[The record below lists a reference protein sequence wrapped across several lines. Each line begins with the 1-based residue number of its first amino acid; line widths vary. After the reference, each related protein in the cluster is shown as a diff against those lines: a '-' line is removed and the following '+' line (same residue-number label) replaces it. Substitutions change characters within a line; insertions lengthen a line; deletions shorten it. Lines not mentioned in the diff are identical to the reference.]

1 LPKASKYITIFII
14 YFLEDPVKIPR
25 CMSTQHPDNV
35 HVPFFSKGEK
45 IGGEDEIKEA
55 YYTFSHL
62 GIDEQMWDVEGKE
75 VDNYVVKKL
84 LTTYESY
91 FHENILGEDLR
102 LTLRVPNP
110 VEERAE
116 AKILL
121 ETLESIPRSFD
132 ASALFY
138 GRDVAPIFEVI
149 LPMTD
154 NAASMDHIYRYYK
167 DFIVGRQDKVFKKGD
182 ITIGQWI
189 GQFKPATVNVIPLM
203 EDLYHQLAAD
213 TIVREYLSDK
223 PAPEGGQRV
232 FLARSDPAMNYG
244 TFGAVVSNK
253 VALMRLEKL
262 SAEIGVPLHP
272 ILGAGSAPFRGNLS
286 PRTVRRFTREYP
298 SVETF
303 TLQSAF
309 KYDFPLDEIR
319 DAVHYLRNHYVPGRA
334 TPIDAEEALALADP
348 YTKVYKEQVMAL
360 APVVNRMAKFI
371 PKRRDRKLHTGL
383 FGYARSLDGVTLPRA
398 ISFTASLYSLGMPP
412 ELLGLSAFTPATF
425 SRAREI
431 YYFFEEDLRDALAG
445 LNPDSPYVPEGLLAK
460 LDELGIRYEVD
471 RQQKE
476 FSDQILK
483 ALADG
488 KTDRVPELV
497 LMAGQARRFLG

>member
-1 LPKASKYITIFII
+1 
-14 YFLEDPVKIPR
+14 
-25 CMSTQHPDNV
+25 MSTQHPDNV
-35 HVPFFSKGEK
+35 NVPFFAKSQK

-55 YYTFSHL
+55 YYTYSHL

-84 LTTYESY
+84 LTTYEH
-91 FHENILGEDLR
+91 FFRDNILGEDVR

-138 GRDVAPIFEVI
+138 GKDIAPIFEVI

-154 NAASMDHIYRYYK
+154 SAASIDHIYRYYK
-167 DFIVGRQDKVFKKGD
+167 DFIVARQDKVFKKGG
-182 ITIGQWI
+182 ITIGEWI
-189 GQFKPATVNVIPLM
+189 GQFKPASINVIPLM
-203 EDLYHQLAAD
+203 EDMYHQLAAD
-213 TIVREYLSDK
+213 VIVRDYLADK

-244 TFGAVVSNK
+244 VFGAVVSNK

-262 SAEIGVPLHP
+262 SQDIGVALHP

-309 KYDFPLDEIR
+309 KYDYPLDEIR
-319 DAVHYLRNHYVPGRA
+319 DAVGYLRTQYEPGKA
-334 TPIDAEEALALADP
+334 TPVDAEGALALAEP
-348 YTKVYKEQVMAL
+348 YTKLYKEQVKTL
-360 APVVNRMAKFI
+360 APVVNKMAKFV
-371 PKRRDRKLHTGL
+371 PRRRDRKLHTGL

-412 ELLGLSAFTPATF
+412 ELLGLQAFTPATY

-431 YYFFEEDLRDALAG
+431 YYFFEEDLRDALKG
-445 LNPDSPYVPEGLLAK
+445 LNPDSPFLPAGLLAK
-460 LDELGIRYEVD
+460 LDELGIRYEID
-471 RQQKE
+471 PQQNE
-476 FSDQILK
+476 LTDQII
-483 ALADG
+483 ASFQDG
-488 KTDRVPELV
+488 KTERTQELV
-497 LMAGQARRFLG
+497 LMAGQARMFLG

>member
-1 LPKASKYITIFII
+1 MP
-14 YFLEDPVKIPR
+14 IPR
-25 CMSTQHPDNV
+25 AMSTQHPDNV
-35 HVPFFSKGEK
+35 NVPFFSKGQK

-55 YYTFSHL
+55 FYTYSHL
-62 GIDEQMWDVEGKE
+62 GITEQMWDVEGKE

-84 LTTYESY
+84 LTNYEP
-91 FHENILGEDLR
+91 FFREKILGEDVR

-138 GRDVAPIFEVI
+138 GREVAPIFEVI

-154 NAASMDHIYRYYK
+154 NAASIDHIYHYYK
-167 DFIVGRQDKVFKKGD
+167 DFIVARQDKIFKPGD

-189 GQFKPATVNVIPLM
+189 GQFKPSRINVIPLM
-203 EDLYHQLAAD
+203 EDLHHQLAAD
-213 TIVREYLSDK
+213 QIVREYLSDK
-223 PAPEGGQRV
+223 AAPEGGQRV

-253 VALMRLEKL
+253 IALMRLDRL
-262 SAEIGVPLHP
+262 SDEIGVALHP
-272 ILGAGSAPFRGNLS
+272 ILGAGSAPFRGNLT
-286 PRTVRRFTREYP
+286 PRSVRRFAKEYP
-298 SVETF
+298 SIQTF

-309 KYDFPLDEIR
+309 KYDYPLDEVR
-319 DAVHYLRNHYVPGRA
+319 DAVKFLNTEYQPSRA
-334 TPIDAEEALALADP
+334 ALIDDESALALAEP
-348 YTKVYKEQVMAL
+348 YTQVYKQQVMAL
-360 APVVNRMAKFI
+360 APMVNRMSKHI

-398 ISFTASLYSLGMPP
+398 ISFTAAMYSLGIPP
-412 ELLGLSAFTPATF
+412 ELLGLTAFTPATY
-425 SRAREI
+425 SRAREV
-431 YYFFEEDLRDALAG
+431 YFFFEEDLKDALRG

-471 RQQKE
+471 PEQKAQT
-476 FSDQILK
+476 DAILK
-483 ALADG
+483 AISDG
-488 KTDRVPELV
+488 KTDRIQELV
-497 LMAGQARRFLG
+497 LMAAQARRFLG

>member
-1 LPKASKYITIFII
+1 M
-14 YFLEDPVKIPR
+14 KIPR

-35 HVPFFSKGEK
+35 NVPFFARGQK
-45 IGGEDEIKEA
+45 IGGEDEVKEA
-55 YYTFSHL
+55 YYTYSHL

-84 LTTYESY
+84 LTTYEHF
-91 FHENILGEDLR
+91 FHEKVLGEDVF

-154 NAASMDHIYRYYK
+154 SASSIDHIYQYYK
-167 DFIVGRQDKVFKKGD
+167 EFIVGRQDKVFKKGD
-182 ITIGQWI
+182 ITIGEWI

-213 TIVREYLSDK
+213 TIVRDYLADK
-223 PAPEGGQRV
+223 KGVKDQRV

-253 VALMRLEKL
+253 IALMRLDKL
-262 SAEIGVPLHP
+262 SKDLGVNLHP

-286 PRTVRRFTREYP
+286 PRTVRRFTSEYP

-309 KYDFPLDEIR
+309 KYDYPLDEIR
-319 DAVHYLRNHYVPGRA
+319 NAVHYLQHDFRPGKPA
-334 TPIDAEEALALADP
+334 QIDAESALKLTED
-348 YTKVYKEQVMAL
+348 YTKAYQSQVKDL
-360 APVVNRMAKFI
+360 AATVNKMAKFI

-398 ISFTASLYSLGMPP
+398 ISFTASLYSLGCPP
-412 ELLGLSAFTPATF
+412 ELLGLTAFTPASY
-425 SRAREI
+425 SRAKEV
-431 YYFFEEDLRDALAG
+431 YFFFEEDLRDALRS
-445 LNPDSPYVPEGLLAK
+445 LNPDSPFLPKGLLAK
-460 LDELGIRYEVD
+460 LEELGIRYEID
-471 RQQKE
+471 QEQKKL
-476 FSDQILK
+476 SDQILK
-483 ALADG
+483 AFGEG
-488 KTDRVPELV
+488 KTERISEMV
-497 LMAGQARRFLG
+497 LMAGQARQFLG

>member
-1 LPKASKYITIFII
+1 MP
-14 YFLEDPVKIPR
+14 IPR

-35 HVPFFSKGEK
+35 NVPFFSKGEK

-84 LTTYESY
+84 LTTYEH
-91 FHENILGEDLR
+91 FFREHVLGEDVR

-138 GRDVAPIFEVI
+138 QKDIAPIFEVI

-154 NAASMDHIYRYYK
+154 SAASIDHIYRYYK

-182 ITIGQWI
+182 ITIGEWI
-189 GQFKPATVNVIPLM
+189 GQFKPAEVSVIPLM
-203 EDLYHQLAAD
+203 EDMYHQLAAD
-213 TIVREYLSDK
+213 RIVREYLSDK
-223 PAPEGGQRV
+223 KAPEGGQRV

-244 TFGAVVSNK
+244 VFGAVVSNK

-262 SAEIGVPLHP
+262 SVEIGVDLHP
-272 ILGAGSAPFRGNLS
+272 ILGAGSAPFRGNLN

-309 KYDFPLDEIR
+309 KYDYPLDEIR
-319 DAVHYLRNHYVPGRA
+319 DAVHYLQKHYVPGKA
-334 TPIDAEEALALADP
+334 TPIDAEAALALAEP
-348 YTKVYKEQVMAL
+348 YTKVYKDQVMAL
-360 APVVNRMAKFI
+360 APVVNKMAKFI

-412 ELLGLSAFTPATF
+412 ELLGLTSFTPATYN
-425 SRAREI
+425 RAREI
-431 YYFFEEDLRDALAG
+431 YYFFEEDLRDALRG
-445 LNPDSPYVPEGLLAK
+445 LNPDSPYLPEGLLAK
-460 LDELGIRYEVD
+460 LDELGIRYEID
-471 RQQKE
+471 PQQKE
-476 FSDQILK
+476 ASDQILK
-483 ALADG
+483 CLAEG
-488 KTDRVPELV
+488 KTDRVQELV

>member
-1 LPKASKYITIFII
+1 M
-14 YFLEDPVKIPR
+14 KIPR

-35 HVPFFSKGEK
+35 NVPFFSKGAK
-45 IGGEDEIKEA
+45 VGGEDEIKEA

-84 LTTYESY
+84 LTTYEH
-91 FHENILGEDLR
+91 FFRENVLGEDVR

-138 GRDVAPIFEVI
+138 QADIAPLFEVI

-154 NAASMDHIYRYYK
+154 NAASIDHIYRYYK
-167 DFIVGRQDKVFKKGD
+167 DFIVDRQHKVFKPGD
-182 ITIGQWI
+182 ITVGEWI
-189 GQFKPATVNVIPLM
+189 GQFKPETINVIPLV
-203 EDLYHQLAAD
+203 EDLYHQLAVD
-213 TIVREYLSDK
+213 SIVREYLSDK

-253 VALMRLEKL
+253 VALMKLDKL
-262 SAEIGVPLHP
+262 SQELGVGIHP
-272 ILGAGSAPFRGNLS
+272 IIGAGSAPFRGNLT
-286 PRTVRRFTREYP
+286 PRTVRRFTKEYP

-309 KYDFPLDEIR
+309 KYDYPLDEIR
-319 DAVHYLRNHYVPGRA
+319 DAVTYLRHEFQPSRPVEFEPEA
-334 TPIDAEEALALADP
+334 ALALADP
-348 YTKVYKEQVMAL
+348 YTKAYKEQVMAL
-360 APVVNRMAKFI
+360 APIINKVAKFI

-398 ISFTASLYSLGMPP
+398 ITFTASLYSVGVPP
-412 ELLGLSAFTPATF
+412 ELLGLTAFTPATYN
-425 SRAREI
+425 RAREV
-431 YYFFEEDLRDALAG
+431 YFFFEEDLRDALRG
-445 LNPDSPYVPEGLLAK
+445 LNPDSPYLPAGLLAK
-460 LDELGIRYEVD
+460 LDELGIAYEVD
-471 RQQKE
+471 PQQKE
-476 FSDQILK
+476 LSDHVLRS
-483 ALADG
+483 LNEG
-488 KTDRVPELV
+488 RTERVQELV
-497 LMAGQARRFLG
+497 LMAGQSRRFLG

>member
-1 LPKASKYITIFII
+1 
-14 YFLEDPVKIPR
+14 
-25 CMSTQHPDNV
+25 MSTQHPDNV
-35 HVPFFSKGEK
+35 NVPFFARDQK
-45 IGGEDEIKEA
+45 IGGEDEVKEA
-55 YYTFSHL
+55 FYTYSHL

-84 LTTYESY
+84 LTTYEHF
-91 FHENILGEDLR
+91 FHEHILGEDVF

-154 NAASMDHIYRYYK
+154 NASSIDHIYRYYK

-182 ITIGQWI
+182 ITIGEWI
-189 GQFKPATVNVIPLM
+189 GQFKPSTVNVIPLM

-213 TIVREYLSDK
+213 SIVRDYLADK
-223 PAPEGGQRV
+223 KDVVDQRV

-253 VALMRLEKL
+253 IALMRLEKL
-262 SAEIGVPLHP
+262 SAELGVNLHP

-309 KYDFPLDEIR
+309 KYDYPLDETR
-319 DAVHYLRNHYVPGRA
+319 EAVRYLQHDYKPGKA
-334 TPIDAEEALALADP
+334 TAVDAESALKLTEV
-348 YTKVYKEQVMAL
+348 YTKAYQAQVKEL
-360 APVVNRMAKFI
+360 APLVNKMAKFI

-398 ISFTASLYSLGMPP
+398 ISFTASLYSLGCPP
-412 ELLGLSAFTPATF
+412 ELLGLTAFTPASF
-425 SRAREI
+425 SRAREV
-431 YYFFEEDLRDALAG
+431 YFFFEEDLRDSLRS
-445 LNPDSPYVPEGLLAK
+445 LNPDSPCLPEGLLAK
-460 LDELGIRYEVD
+460 LEELGIRYEID
-471 RQQKE
+471 PQQKQ

-483 ALADG
+483 ALTDG
-488 KTDRVPELV
+488 KTERIPELV
-497 LMAGQARRFLG
+497 LMAGQARQFLG

>member
-1 LPKASKYITIFII
+1 M
-14 YFLEDPVKIPR
+14 KIPR

-35 HVPFFSKGEK
+35 NVPFFARGQK

-55 YYTFSHL
+55 YYTYSHL

-84 LTTYESY
+84 LTTYDSFFRE
-91 FHENILGEDLR
+91 HLLGEDVF

-132 ASALFY
+132 ASSLFY

-154 NAASMDHIYRYYK
+154 SAASIDHIYRYYK
-167 DFIVGRQDKVFKKGD
+167 DFIVGRQDKVFKPGD
-182 ITIGQWI
+182 ITIGEWI
-189 GQFKPATVNVIPLM
+189 GQFKPSTVNVIPLM

-213 TIVREYLSDK
+213 KIVREYLADK
-223 PAPEGGQRV
+223 PVADQRV

-253 VALMRLEKL
+253 IALMRLESL
-262 SAEIGVPLHP
+262 SDEIGVKLHP

-286 PRTVRRFTREYP
+286 PRTVRRFAREYP

-309 KYDFPLDEIR
+309 KYDYPLEEIR
-319 DAVHYLRNHYVPGRA
+319 DAVRYLRQEFQPGRA
-334 TPIDAEEALALADP
+334 AEIDAESALRLTED
-348 YTKVYKEQVMAL
+348 YTKVYQAQVKAL
-360 APVVNRMAKFI
+360 APLVNKMAKFI

-398 ISFTASLYSLGMPP
+398 ISFTASLYSLGCPP
-412 ELLGLSAFTPATF
+412 ELLGLTTFTPA
-425 SRAREI
+425 SYARAREI
-431 YYFFEEDLRDALAG
+431 YYFYEEDLRDALRS
-445 LNPDSPYVPEGLLAK
+445 LNPDSPYLPEGLLDK

-471 RQQKE
+471 PEQKAI
-476 FSDQILK
+476 SDQTLK
-483 ALADG
+483 ALDEG
-488 KTDRVPELV
+488 KTERITELV
-497 LMAGQARRFLG
+497 LMAGQARQFLG

>member
-1 LPKASKYITIFII
+1 M
-14 YFLEDPVKIPR
+14 KIPR

-35 HVPFFSKGEK
+35 NVPFFSKGQK

-55 YYTFSHL
+55 YYTYSHL

-84 LTTYESY
+84 LTTYEH
-91 FHENILGEDLR
+91 FFRENILGEDVR

-138 GRDVAPIFEVI
+138 NKDIAPIYEVI

-154 NAASMDHIYRYYK
+154 NAASVDHIYRYYK

-189 GQFKPATVNVIPLM
+189 GQFKPASINVIPLM

-253 VALMRLEKL
+253 IALMRLEKL
-262 SAEIGVPLHP
+262 SGELGVALHP
-272 ILGAGSAPFRGNLS
+272 ILGAGSAPFRGGLS
-286 PRTVRRFTREYP
+286 PKTVRRFTREYP

-309 KYDFPLDEIR
+309 KYDYPLDEIR
-319 DAVHYLRNHYVPGRA
+319 DAVHYLRHHYQPGKA
-334 TPIDAEEALALADP
+334 TAIEAEDALALAEP
-348 YTKVYKEQVMAL
+348 YTQLYKKQVMAL
-360 APVVNRMAKFI
+360 APAVNKMAKFI

-412 ELLGLSAFTPATF
+412 ELLGLSAFTPSTYA
-425 SRAREI
+425 RAREI
-431 YYFFEEDLRDALAG
+431 YYFFEEDLRDALRS
-445 LNPDSPYVPEGLLAK
+445 LNPDSPYLPEGLLDK
-460 LDELGIRYEVD
+460 LDELGIGYEID
-471 RQQKE
+471 PEQKAL
-476 FSDQILK
+476 SDQILSS
-483 ALADG
+483 LEEG
-488 KTDRVPELV
+488 KTERVQELV
-497 LMAGQARRFLG
+497 LMAGQARQFLG

>member
-1 LPKASKYITIFII
+1 M
-14 YFLEDPVKIPR
+14 KIPR

-35 HVPFFSKGEK
+35 NVPFFARDQK

-55 YYTFSHL
+55 FYTYSHL

-84 LTTYESY
+84 LTTYEHF
-91 FHENILGEDLR
+91 FHEHILGEDVF

-138 GRDVAPIFEVI
+138 GKDVAPIFEVI

-154 NAASMDHIYRYYK
+154 SASSIDHIYKYYK

-182 ITIGQWI
+182 ITIGEWI
-189 GQFKPATVNVIPLM
+189 GQFKPSTVNVIPLM

-223 PAPEGGQRV
+223 KEVTDQRV

-253 VALMRLEKL
+253 IALMRLEKL
-262 SAEIGVPLHP
+262 SAELGVKLHP

-309 KYDFPLDEIR
+309 KYDYPLDEIR
-319 DAVHYLRNHYVPGRA
+319 EAVRYLQHDYQPGKA
-334 TPIDAEEALALADP
+334 TTIDAESALTLTEE
-348 YTKVYKEQVMAL
+348 YTKVYQAQVKEL
-360 APVVNRMAKFI
+360 APTVNKMAKFI

-398 ISFTASLYSLGMPP
+398 ISFTASLYSLGCPP
-412 ELLGLSAFTPATF
+412 ELLGLTAFSPATY

-431 YYFFEEDLRDALAG
+431 YYFFEEDLRDALRG
-445 LNPDSPYVPEGLLAK
+445 LNPDSPYLPKGLLAK
-460 LDELGIRYEVD
+460 LDELGIRYEID
-471 RQQKE
+471 PEQKHH
-476 FSDQILK
+476 SDLILQ
-483 ALADG
+483 ALEG
-488 KTDRVPELV
+488 GRTERITELV
-497 LMAGQARRFLG
+497 LMAAQARQFLG

>member
-1 LPKASKYITIFII
+1 MI
-14 YFLEDPVKIPR
+14 VRMKIPR

-35 HVPFFSKGEK
+35 NVPFFSKSPK

-55 YYTFSHL
+55 YYTYSHL

-84 LTTYESY
+84 LTTYEHF
-91 FHENILGEDLR
+91 FHENILGQDVR

-138 GRDVAPIFEVI
+138 QKDIAPIFEVI

-154 NAASMDHIYRYYK
+154 SAASIDHIYRYYK

-182 ITIGQWI
+182 ITIGEWI
-189 GQFKPATVNVIPLM
+189 GQFKPAEVSVIPLM
-203 EDLYHQLAAD
+203 EDMYHQLAAD
-213 TIVREYLSDK
+213 AIVREYLGDK
-223 PAPEGGQRV
+223 KAPEGGQRV

-244 TFGAVVSNK
+244 VFGAVVSNK

-262 SAEIGVPLHP
+262 SEEIGVPLHP

-298 SVETF
+298 SVQTF

-309 KYDFPLDEIR
+309 KYDYPLDEIR
-319 DAVHYLRNHYVPGRA
+319 DAVDYLRQQYEPGKA
-334 TPIDAEEALALADP
+334 TVVDAESAIALAEP
-348 YTKVYKEQVMAL
+348 YTKAYKAEVMEL
-360 APVVNRMAKFI
+360 AQAVNKMAKFV

-383 FGYARSLDGVTLPRA
+383 FGYARSLDGVSLPRA

-412 ELLGLSAFTPATF
+412 ELLGLSAFTKTTYN
-425 SRAREI
+425 RAREI
-431 YYFFEEDLRDALAG
+431 YEFFEEDLRDALRG
-445 LNPDSPYVPEGLLAK
+445 LNPDSPYVPKGLLAK
-460 LDELGIRYEVD
+460 LDELGIGYEID
-471 RQQKE
+471 KHQKQV
-476 FSDQILK
+476 SDQILK
-483 ALADG
+483 SLEDG
-488 KTDRVPELV
+488 KTERVQELV
-497 LMAGQARRFLG
+497 LLAGQARRFLG

>member
-1 LPKASKYITIFII
+1 M
-14 YFLEDPVKIPR
+14 KIPR

-35 HVPFFSKGEK
+35 NVPFFARGQK

-55 YYTFSHL
+55 FYTYSHL

-84 LTTYESY
+84 LTTYDSFFRE
-91 FHENILGEDLR
+91 HILGEDVF

-138 GRDVAPIFEVI
+138 GKDVAPIFEVI

-154 NAASMDHIYRYYK
+154 SASSIDHIYRYYK

-182 ITIGQWI
+182 ITIGEWI

-213 TIVREYLSDK
+213 TIVREYLVDK
-223 PAPEGGQRV
+223 SVTDQRV

-253 VALMRLEKL
+253 IALMRLEKL
-262 SAEIGVPLHP
+262 SEEIGVKLHP

-309 KYDFPLDEIR
+309 KYDYPLDEIR
-319 DAVHYLRNHYVPGRA
+319 DAVHFLRDHYQPGKA
-334 TPIDAEEALALADP
+334 TVVDAESALKLTEE
-348 YTKVYKEQVMAL
+348 YTKVYQAQVKAL
-360 APVVNRMAKFI
+360 APQVNKMAKFI

-398 ISFTASLYSLGMPP
+398 ISFTASLYSLGCPP
-412 ELLGLSAFTPATF
+412 ELLGLTAFTPASY
-425 SRAREI
+425 SRAREV
-431 YYFFEEDLRDALAG
+431 YYFFEEDLRDALRS
-445 LNPDSPYVPEGLLAK
+445 LNPDSPYLPAGLLAK
-460 LDELGIRYEVD
+460 LDEMGIRYEID
-471 RQQKE
+471 PHQK
-476 FSDQILK
+476 
-483 ALADG
+483 
-488 KTDRVPELV
+488 
-497 LMAGQARRFLG
+497 

>member
-1 LPKASKYITIFII
+1 
-14 YFLEDPVKIPR
+14 
-25 CMSTQHPDNV
+25 MSTQHPDNV
-35 HVPFFSKGEK
+35 NVPFFSKGAK

-84 LTTYESY
+84 LTTYEH
-91 FHENILGEDLR
+91 FFRENILGEDVR

-138 GRDVAPIFEVI
+138 QKDIAPIFEVI
-149 LPMTD
+149 LPLTD
-154 NAASMDHIYRYYK
+154 SSSSIDHIYRYYK

-182 ITIGQWI
+182 ITIGEWI

-203 EDLYHQLAAD
+203 EDMTHQLAAD
-213 TIVREYLSDK
+213 TIVREYLADK
-223 PAPEGGQRV
+223 PAPDGGQRV

-244 TFGAVVSNK
+244 VFGAVVSNK
-253 VALMRLEKL
+253 IALMKLEKL
-262 SAEIGVPLHP
+262 STEIGVALHP
-272 ILGAGSAPFRGNLS
+272 ILGAGSAPFRGNLN

-309 KYDFPLDEIR
+309 KYDYPLDEIR
-319 DAVHYLRNHYVPGRA
+319 DAVDYLRRQYQPGRA
-334 TPIDAEEALALADP
+334 TLIDAEGALALAEP
-348 YTKVYKEQVMAL
+348 YTRAYKEQVMAL
-360 APVVNRMAKFI
+360 APVVNKVAAFI

-383 FGYARSLDGVTLPRA
+383 FGYARSLGGVTLPRA
-398 ISFTASLYSLGMPP
+398 ITFTAALYSVGMPP
-412 ELLGLSAFTPATF
+412 ELLGLTAFTRATY

-431 YYFFEEDLRDALAG
+431 YYFFEEDLRDALKG
-445 LNPDSPYVPEGLLAK
+445 LNPDSPYLPAGLLEK
-460 LDELGIRYEVD
+460 LDELGIRYETD
-471 RQQKE
+471 PHQKAL
-476 FSDQILK
+476 SDQIL
-483 ALADG
+483 ASLNEG
-488 KTDRVPELV
+488 KTERIQELV
-497 LMAGQARRFLG
+497 LLAGQARLFLG

>member
-1 LPKASKYITIFII
+1 M
-14 YFLEDPVKIPR
+14 KIPR

-35 HVPFFSKGEK
+35 NVPFFAREQK

-55 YYTFSHL
+55 YYTYSHL

-84 LTTYESY
+84 LTTYEH
-91 FHENILGEDLR
+91 FFREHILGEDVF

-154 NAASMDHIYRYYK
+154 SASSIDHIYRYYK

-182 ITIGQWI
+182 ITIGEWI
-189 GQFKPATVNVIPLM
+189 GQFKPAAVNVIPLM
-203 EDLYHQLAAD
+203 EDLYHQLSAD

-223 PAPEGGQRV
+223 KDVTDQRV

-253 VALMRLEKL
+253 IALMRLEAL
-262 SAEIGVPLHP
+262 SREIGVRLHP

-286 PRTVRRFTREYP
+286 PRTARRFTREYP

-309 KYDFPLDEIR
+309 KYDYPLDEIR
-319 DAVHYLRNHYVPGRA
+319 EAVRFLENDFEPGRP
-334 TPIDAEEALALADP
+334 TPIDAESALKLTEE
-348 YTKVYKEQVMAL
+348 YTKVYQMQVKEL
-360 APVVNRMAKFI
+360 APVVNKMAKFI

-398 ISFTASLYSLGMPP
+398 ISFTASLYSLGCPP
-412 ELLGLSAFTPATF
+412 ELLGLTAFTPATY
-425 SRAREI
+425 SRAREV
-431 YYFFEEDLRDALAG
+431 YHFFEEDLRDALRG
-445 LNPDSPYVPEGLLAK
+445 LNPDSPYLPHGLLAK

-471 RQQKE
+471 PQQKQLT
-476 FSDQILK
+476 DQILK
-483 ALADG
+483 TLADG
-488 KTDRVPELV
+488 RTERTTELV
-497 LMAGQARRFLG
+497 LMAGQARQFLG

>member
-1 LPKASKYITIFII
+1 M
-14 YFLEDPVKIPR
+14 KIPR

-35 HVPFFSKGEK
+35 HVPFFARGQK

-55 YYTFSHL
+55 FYTYSHL

-84 LTTYESY
+84 LTTYDSFFRE
-91 FHENILGEDLR
+91 HVLGEDVF

-138 GRDVAPIFEVI
+138 QRDVAPIFEVI

-154 NAASMDHIYRYYK
+154 SASSIDHIYRYYK

-182 ITIGQWI
+182 ITIGEWI
-189 GQFKPATVNVIPLM
+189 GQFKPAAVNVIPLM

-223 PAPEGGQRV
+223 KDVKDQRV

-262 SAEIGVPLHP
+262 SAETGVNLHP

-309 KYDFPLDEIR
+309 KYDYPLDEIR
-319 DAVHYLRNHYVPGRA
+319 DAVRFLQHDYQPGKA
-334 TPIDAEEALALADP
+334 TVIDAESALRLTED
-348 YTKVYKEQVMAL
+348 YTKVYQAQVKDL
-360 APVVNRMAKFI
+360 APMVNKMAKFI

-398 ISFTASLYSLGMPP
+398 ISFTGSLYSLGCPP
-412 ELLGLSAFTPATF
+412 ELLGLTAFTPATYN
-425 SRAREI
+425 RAREV
-431 YYFFEEDLRDALAG
+431 YYFFEEDLRDALRS
-445 LNPDSPYVPEGLLAK
+445 LNPDSPYLPEGLLAK
-460 LDELGIRYEVD
+460 LDELGIRYEID
-471 RQQKE
+471 PHQKKL
-476 FSDQILK
+476 SDQILK
-483 ALADG
+483 ALGEG
-488 KTDRVPELV
+488 KTEHITELV
-497 LMAGQARRFLG
+497 LLAGQARQFLG

>member
-1 LPKASKYITIFII
+1 M
-14 YFLEDPVKIPR
+14 KIPR

-35 HVPFFSKGEK
+35 HVPFFAREQK
-45 IGGEDEIKEA
+45 IGGEDEVKEA
-55 YYTFSHL
+55 FYTYSHL

-84 LTTYESY
+84 LTTYEH
-91 FHENILGEDLR
+91 FFREHILGEDLF

-138 GRDVAPIFEVI
+138 NRDVAPIFEVI

-154 NAASMDHIYRYYK
+154 SAASIDHIYRYYK

-182 ITIGQWI
+182 ITIGEWI
-189 GQFKPATVNVIPLM
+189 GQFKPASVNVIPLM

-213 TIVREYLSDK
+213 QIVREYLSDK
-223 PAPEGGQRV
+223 KDVTDQRV

-244 TFGAVVSNK
+244 IFGAVVSNK
-253 VALMRLEKL
+253 TALWRLQKL
-262 SAEIGVPLHP
+262 SGEIGVNLHP
-272 ILGAGSAPFRGNLS
+272 IVGAGSAPFRGNLS
-286 PRTVRRFTREYP
+286 PKTVRRFTKEYP

-309 KYDFPLDEIR
+309 KYDYPLDEIR
-319 DAVHYLRNHYVPGRA
+319 DAVHYLQHHYQPGRA
-334 TPIDAEEALALADP
+334 TEFDIEGSLKLTEE
-348 YTKVYKEQVMAL
+348 YTKVYQSQVKEL
-360 APVVNRMAKFI
+360 APVVNKMAKFI

-398 ISFTASLYSLGMPP
+398 ISFTASLYSLGCPP
-412 ELLGLSAFTPATF
+412 ELLGLTAFTRATY
-425 SRAREI
+425 SRARET
-431 YYFFEEDLRDALAG
+431 YYFFEEDLRDALRG
-445 LNPDSPYVPEGLLAK
+445 LNPDSPYLPTGLLPK
-460 LDELGIRYEVD
+460 LEELGIRYEID
-471 RQQKE
+471 PEQKKL
-476 FSDQILK
+476 SDQILK
-483 ALADG
+483 ALEEG
-488 KTDRVPELV
+488 KSERLSELV
-497 LMAGQARRFLG
+497 LLAGQARQFLG

>member
-1 LPKASKYITIFII
+1 M
-14 YFLEDPVKIPR
+14 KIPR

-35 HVPFFSKGEK
+35 NVPFFSKGQK

-84 LTTYESY
+84 LTTYEH
-91 FHENILGEDLR
+91 FFRENLLGEDVR

-138 GRDVAPIFEVI
+138 GEDRAPIFEVI

-154 NAASMDHIYRYYK
+154 SAPSIDHIYRYYK
-167 DFIVGRQDKVFKKGD
+167 DFIVGRQNQVFKKGG

-189 GQFKPATVNVIPLM
+189 GQFKPATINVIPLM

-223 PAPEGGQRV
+223 PAPDGGQRV

-253 VALMRLEKL
+253 VALMRLQKL
-262 SAEIGVPLHP
+262 SAEMGVELHP
-272 ILGAGSAPFRGNLS
+272 ILGAGSAPFRGNLN
-286 PRTVRRFTREYP
+286 PRTVRRFSREYP

-309 KYDFPLDEIR
+309 KYDYPLDEIR
-319 DAVHYLRNHYVPGRA
+319 EAVHFLRNDYKPGRA
-334 TPIDAEEALALADP
+334 MIFDAESALALAEP
-348 YTKVYKEQVMAL
+348 YTVEYKKQVMAL
-360 APVVNRMAKFI
+360 APVVNKMAPYI

-398 ISFTASLYSLGMPP
+398 ITFTAALYSLGLPP
-412 ELLGLSAFTPATF
+412 ELLGLTAFQPATYH
-425 SRAREI
+425 RAREI
-431 YYFFEEDLRDALAG
+431 YYFFEEDLRDALRG
-445 LNPDSPYVPEGLLAK
+445 LNPDSPYLPEGLLDK
-460 LDELGIRYEVD
+460 LEELGIRYEID
-471 RQQKE
+471 QEQK
-476 FSDQILK
+476 SLTDQILRCLK
-483 ALADG
+483 EG
-488 KTDRVPELV
+488 KTDRITELV

>member
-1 LPKASKYITIFII
+1 M
-14 YFLEDPVKIPR
+14 KIPR

-35 HVPFFSKGEK
+35 NVPFFSKAEK

-84 LTTYESY
+84 LTTYEH
-91 FHENILGEDLR
+91 FFRENVLGEDVR

-138 GRDVAPIFEVI
+138 EREVPPIFEVI

-154 NAASMDHIYRYYK
+154 NAASVDHIYRYYK

-182 ITIGQWI
+182 ITIGEWI
-189 GQFKPATVNVIPLM
+189 GQFKPTTVSVIPLF
-203 EDLYHQLAAD
+203 EDLYHQLSAD
-213 TIVREYLSDK
+213 SIVREYLSDK
-223 PAPEGGQRV
+223 PKVEGGQRV

-253 VALMRLEKL
+253 IALMRLQTL
-262 SAEIGVPLHP
+262 SSEIGVELHP
-272 ILGAGSAPFRGNLS
+272 ILGAGSAPFRGNLN

-309 KYDFPLDEIR
+309 KYDYPLDEIR
-319 DAVHYLRNHYVPGRA
+319 DAVHYLKEHYRPGRA
-334 TPIDAEEALALADP
+334 TVFDAEDALALADP
-348 YTKVYKEQVMAL
+348 YTQVYKSQVMTL
-360 APVVNRMAKFI
+360 APVVNKMAKFI

-398 ISFTASLYSLGMPP
+398 ISFTASLYSLGVPP
-412 ELLGLSAFTPATF
+412 ELLGLTSFTPSTY

-431 YYFFEEDLRDALAG
+431 YYFFEEDLRDALRG
-445 LNPDSPYVPEGLLAK
+445 LNPDSPYLPEGLLAK

-471 RQQKE
+471 PEQKSL
-476 FSDQILK
+476 SDQILK
-483 ALADG
+483 ALNEG
-488 KTDRVPELV
+488 KNERVQELV
-497 LMAGQARRFLG
+497 LMAGQSRRFLG